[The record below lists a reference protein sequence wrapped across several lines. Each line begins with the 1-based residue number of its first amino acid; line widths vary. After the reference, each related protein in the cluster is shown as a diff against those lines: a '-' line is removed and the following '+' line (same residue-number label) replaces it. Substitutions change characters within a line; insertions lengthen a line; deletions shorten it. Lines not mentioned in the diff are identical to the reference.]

1 MWFIFMLLFY
11 AGLYCFTY
19 QAHCCCVPLD
29 CHYWAVLFLPSRNSC
44 SVWGIGHYLFGY
56 GGALF
61 MDHTLSISIF
71 NRVDIDVG
79 VVHYFST
86 GNSVV

>member
-1 MWFIFMLLFY
+1 
-11 AGLYCFTY
+11 
-19 QAHCCCVPLD
+19 
-29 CHYWAVLFLPSRNSC
+29 
-44 SVWGIGHYLFGY
+44 
-56 GGALF
+56 